1 MKKLLLY
8 TFAFF
13 IAIGSLFAQ
22 VSIVGNNGQTIS
34 TCSGAF
40 TIGSYQLN
48 TPYQV
53 TVCSNDPLNHHV
65 SLFVSSHSFPAGM
78 TILIYDGS
86 TTSDPLLNTWN
97 NSTQTGQIAVQATAA
112 NTSGCLTFVFTS
124 SVSGASLSGT
134 LSCTFQ

>member
-1 MKKLLLY
+1 MKRLIFIY
-8 TFAFF
+8 SFIIITTFAF
-13 IAIGSLFAQ
+13 AQ
-22 VSIVGNNGQTIS
+22 NIDFVTNNGQAIS

-40 TIGSYQLN
+40 TIGSYQLD

-86 TTSDPLLNTWN
+86 TTADPLLNTWN
-97 NSTQTGQIAVQATAA
+97 NSPQTGQSAVQATAA
-112 NTSGCLTFVFTS
+112 NTSG
-124 SVSGASLSGT
+124 
-134 LSCTFQ
+134 